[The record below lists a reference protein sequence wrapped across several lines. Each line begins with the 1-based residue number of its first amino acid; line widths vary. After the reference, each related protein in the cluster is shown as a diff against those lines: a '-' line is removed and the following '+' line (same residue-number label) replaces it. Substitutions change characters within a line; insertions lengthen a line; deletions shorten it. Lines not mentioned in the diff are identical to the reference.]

1 MASRQQTGQPDHL
14 RYARDAIR
22 RARSRFCGDDGCGS
36 GGGDPPLG
44 GVSLSCCRHF
54 PADSFFFVAR
64 RRGSVE
70 ESLLAH
76 PLVVEDLAEVVPA
89 GIGEQHDHKPVGVL
103 RRDSYGTFDGHAART
118 ADQEALDVSEPPRS
132 VGKVETT
139 LRGTTLT
146 RSVGSYTHWNV
157 LRVLDRHRALPEAER
172 QRVEKAIAG
181 TGWEELLAYA
191 PRHRL
196 TKRGFALAFA

>member
-1 MASRQQTGQPDHL
+1 MKRSSRATSWASSLRSLTGDFFTSNFL
-14 RYARDAIR
+14 SWR
-22 RARSRFCGDDGCGS
+22 RTDQEVRS
-36 GGGDPPLG
+36 LG
-44 GVSLSCCRHF
+44 GSCSFILAALRRF
-54 PADSFFFVAR
+54 EEWADSR
-64 RRGSVE
+64 
-70 ESLLAH
+70 
-76 PLVVEDLAEVVPA
+76 PA
-89 GIGEQHDHKPVGVL
+89 
-103 RRDSYGTFDGHAART
+103 
-118 ADQEALDVSEPPRS
+118 DVSEPPRS